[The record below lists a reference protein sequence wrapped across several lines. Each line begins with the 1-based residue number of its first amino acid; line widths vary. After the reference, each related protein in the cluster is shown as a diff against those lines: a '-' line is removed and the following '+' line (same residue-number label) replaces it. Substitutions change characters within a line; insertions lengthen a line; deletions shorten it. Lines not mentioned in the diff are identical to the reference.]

1 MQLATKTAPTFWPER
16 FAYQIN
22 LSASMSQPLGK
33 LISAASKA
41 FPDKRDKLIE
51 VQLLEMLKIRHP
63 GQNLSGAGI
72 TSTLRISAVIAHVYR
87 ILAMIITGH
96 FSTTARALHI

>member
-1 MQLATKTAPTFWPER
+1 
-16 FAYQIN
+16 
-22 LSASMSQPLGK
+22 MSQPLGK

-41 FPDKRDKLIE
+41 FPDKRDKLVE

-63 GQNLSGAGI
+63 GQNLCGAGI
-72 TSTLRISAVIAHVYR
+72 TSALRISAVIAHVYR
-87 ILAMIITGH
+87 ILAMIIAGH